1 MEKVSVI
8 IPSHGMLR
16 GIETT
21 IEKLNNYQHADV
33 ISEILICHNG
43 PVPSVLDLNSNY
55 GSKTRLL
62 HTDDVGLGAGLKLG
76 LENAVSDFVLMTAT
90 DLPFEFTDF
99 DQWNSLPNPKPDIVI
114 GSKGHPSSKIGS
126 HGPIR
131 LIMSTCYRLLRWL
144 AFPFSYP
151 KDPQGTLFL
160 RLSTAKQVNIK
171 DLSNS
176 FFCTTE
182 LIALMI
188 LKGATWF
195 EVPVVLQPRDGK
207 SSVRIFRDSWDM
219 LKRTIILS
227 LKIRSKNV

>member
-1 MEKVSVI
+1 MEKISII

-16 GIETT
+16 GIEET
-21 IEKLNNYQHADV
+21 IQKLNSYSHADA
-33 ISEILICHNG
+33 IDEILICHNG
-43 PVPSVLDLNSNY
+43 PVPSGLDLTKNF
-55 GSKTRLL
+55 GDKTRVL
-62 HTDDVGLGAGLKLG
+62 HTDEVGLGAGLKLG
-76 LENAVSDFVLMTAT
+76 LANVKAEYALMTAT

-99 DQWNSLPNPKPDIVI
+99 DQWIELQSPKQDVVI
-114 GSKGHPSSKIGS
+114 GSKGHKDSKIGT

-131 LIMSTCYRLLRWL
+131 LLMSSCYRLLRWL

-160 RLSTAKQVNIK
+160 KTNKAREVDIK
-171 DLSNS
+171 NLSNS

-195 EVPVVLQPRDGK
+195 EVPIVLQPRDGK

-219 LKRTIILS
+219 LKRTINLS
-227 LKIRSKNV
+227 FRIRFKNV